1 MSSDSSCLR
10 NLSISS
16 ELSNVDIKLFIISH
30 VTLLMSKE
38 SADVLFFIPYIGD
51 LYLLFLLVIRPEV
64 DLFENNVYI
73 MSSKNSSIVENLR
86 IFFLRENFLLKN
98 IFFLLLFREG
108 IRMDLSNG
116 HTFYLLMKIFI
127 YFGYAES

>member
-10 NLSISS
+10 NLSISYK
-16 ELSNVDIKLFIISH
+16 LSNVDINLFIISH

-38 SADVLFFIPYIGD
+38 SADVLFFIPYIDD
-51 LYLLFLLVIRPEV
+51 LYLLFLLVILPEV

-86 IFFLRENFLLKN
+86 IFFF
-98 IFFLLLFREG
+98 
-108 IRMDLSNG
+108 
-116 HTFYLLMKIFI
+116 
-127 YFGYAES
+127 